1 MVLKKSIPDKV
12 LVKTNMREDPNY
24 NTFLHADLDN
34 YKGKWIIIFNDSI
47 IASGENIQELIEEA
61 KRKYP
66 NKKFML
72 AKVPEE
78 GTMIY

>member
-1 MVLKKSIPDKV
+1 MESS
-12 LVKTNMREDPNY
+12 Y
-24 NTFLHADLDN
+24 QTFLDSDLEN
-34 YKGKWIIIFNDSI
+34 YKGKWIVILNEHI
-47 IASGENIQELIEEA
+47 IASGDKIEETLKKA
-61 KRKYP
+61 KEKYP

>member
-1 MVLKKSIPDKV
+1 MQKNS
-12 LVKTNMREDPNY
+12 NY
-24 NTFLHADLDN
+24 EMYLHANLEN
-34 YKGKWIIIFNDSI
+34 YKGKWIVIFNESI
-47 IASGENIQELIEEA
+47 ISIGDDIKKVLEEA
-61 KRKYP
+61 NKKYP